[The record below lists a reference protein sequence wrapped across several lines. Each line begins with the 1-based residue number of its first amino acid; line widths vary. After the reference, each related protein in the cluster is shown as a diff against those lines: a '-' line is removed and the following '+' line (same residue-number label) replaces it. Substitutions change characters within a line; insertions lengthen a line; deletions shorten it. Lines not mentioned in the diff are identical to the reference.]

1 MDRLFDD
8 ITQQYALSNQYEVQP
23 LCNAIM
29 IANIGGDPVFV
40 NEKLL
45 LPGTLNQLSITSNVM
60 GDSYSLGG
68 NENEVYGKKSIVV
81 RFSGTGTNPLVE
93 ITQKYFKK

>member
-1 MDRLFDD
+1 MDRIYDD
-8 ITQQYALSNQYEVQP
+8 ITQQYSVSNQYEVQP

-29 IANIGGDPVFV
+29 CANIGGDPVFV

-60 GDSYSLGG
+60 GDSFSLGG
-68 NENEVYGKKSIVV
+68 NENEVYGKRSIVV
-81 RFSGTGTNPLVE
+81 KFSGTGANPLLEV
-93 ITQKYFKK
+93 TQKFYKK